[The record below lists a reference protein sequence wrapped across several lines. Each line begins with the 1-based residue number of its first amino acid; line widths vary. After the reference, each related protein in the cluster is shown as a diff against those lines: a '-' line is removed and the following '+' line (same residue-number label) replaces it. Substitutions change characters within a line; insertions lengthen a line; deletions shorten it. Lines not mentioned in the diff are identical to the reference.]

1 MMALSI
7 ALHEADCDKLVAAV
21 EEFAETR
28 APLFKGATVLEFEG
42 RRSR

>member
-7 ALHEADCDKLVAAV
+7 ALDEDDGDKLVDAV

-28 APLFKGATVLEFEG
+28 APLFDGIPSE
-42 RRSR
+42 